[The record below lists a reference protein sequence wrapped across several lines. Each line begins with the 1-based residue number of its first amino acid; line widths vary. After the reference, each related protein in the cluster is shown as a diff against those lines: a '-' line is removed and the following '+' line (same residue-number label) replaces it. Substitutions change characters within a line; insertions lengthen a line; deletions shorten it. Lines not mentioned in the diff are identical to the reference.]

1 MRGSC
6 GLRPP
11 EYGVGVRRAPR
22 DRGHLPEGGIS
33 GLSTCHVLPPP
44 ECPQMSFGV
53 KSMCVPESGGARV
66 QKKPRQ
72 PRRAGQGEGEVP
84 GQSRWAAM
92 ERPQAVPGGPSP
104 KAIHR
109 GEAFLATMEGTNGVS
124 REVIGRGDGLSRT
137 RQVGLSEEPP
147 GGHASQPGNPWD
159 GRSRWPRLCPRSA
172 PRAQR
177 AGKRGRRQV
186 RRTSARRRVTHPTTP
201 GAGLKPQ
208 VSLRLAGGGR
218 KKLKWME
225 DLNFDIG
232 LGYTLGY
239 TS

>member
-72 PRRAGQGEGEVP
+72 PRRAGQGKGEVP
-84 GQSRWAAM
+84 GQSRWVAV
-92 ERPQAVPGGPSP
+92 ERPQ
-104 KAIHR
+104 
-109 GEAFLATMEGTNGVS
+109 
-124 REVIGRGDGLSRT
+124 
-137 RQVGLSEEPP
+137 
-147 GGHASQPGNPWD
+147 
-159 GRSRWPRLCPRSA
+159 GRSRRA
-172 PRAQR
+172 PAQR
-177 AGKRGRRQV
+177 PSTGAKHSWPPWRGPMECHERSLGEGMACRGPGKWGSPRNPPGAMPV
-186 RRTSARRRVTHPTTP
+186 SLGTP
-201 GAGLKPQ
+201 GMGAADGLASVLAQPQ
-208 VSLRLAGGGR
+208 GHSGRGSGGGGR
-218 KKLKWME
+218 FQDQCKAQSHPPHHPRGWFKAASQSEAGRWGKKKA
-225 DLNFDIG
+225 
-232 LGYTLGY
+232 
-239 TS
+239 

>member
-11 EYGVGVRRAPR
+11 EYRVGVRRAPR

-84 GQSRWAAM
+84 GQSRWAAV
-92 ERPQAVPGGPSP
+92 ERPQAVPGGPQPKGHPPGRSIPGHHGGDQWSVTRGHWERGWPVEDQASGALRGTPRGPCQSAWEPLGWAQPMASPLSSLSP
-104 KAIHR
+104 KGTAG
-109 GEAFLATMEGTNGVS
+109 GEAGAEAGS
-124 REVIGRGDGLSRT
+124 QDQCKAQSHPPHHPRGWFKA
-137 RQVGLSEEPP
+137 
-147 GGHASQPGNPWD
+147 ASQSEA
-159 GRSRWPRLCPRSA
+159 GRW
-172 PRAQR
+172 
-177 AGKRGRRQV
+177 GK
-186 RRTSARRRVTHPTTP
+186 
-201 GAGLKPQ
+201 
-208 VSLRLAGGGR
+208 
-218 KKLKWME
+218 KKA
-225 DLNFDIG
+225 
-232 LGYTLGY
+232 
-239 TS
+239 

>member
-1 MRGSC
+1 MSPRAAGHECRRNHGSP
-6 GLRPP
+6 G
-11 EYGVGVRRAPR
+11 
-22 DRGHLPEGGIS
+22 
-33 GLSTCHVLPPP
+33 
-44 ECPQMSFGV
+44 
-53 KSMCVPESGGARV
+53 
-66 QKKPRQ
+66 
-72 PRRAGQGEGEVP
+72 GQGKGRARSP
-84 GQSRWAAM
+84 GSPGGRQWRGR
-92 ERPQAVPGGPSP
+92 RPFPEGPSP

-186 RRTSARRRVTHPTTP
+186 RRTSARHRVTHPTTP